1 MAIRRTS
8 TSGLSNRAIYIDGSA
23 GTSKIVDIPDTPT
36 IGTATAGAESATV
49 TYTAALTGGTATTFT
64 ALSNPGSITG
74 TGSSP
79 ITVSGL
85 TAATAYTFTIKAGN
99 TTGDSAYS
107 SASNSVTAFSG
118 SSYESIAT
126 FNGTGSSGTI
136 TFSSIPSTYKH
147 LQLRFSLKGTS
158 GSGGYPTSFNFYVN
172 GDNSSANYYCH
183 AFNGSGAAATVG
195 AGANNSDFIYAPGSN
210 VDSTNYAGGIIDILD
225 YTNTNKNTTFRSLN
239 GLDNNGSGYI
249 RFTSLLWV
257 NTAAITSISFV
268 TDPTYLGSWT
278 TASKIALYGI
288 KG

>member
-23 GTSKIVDIPDTPT
+23 GNSKIVDIPDTPT

-85 TAATAYTFTIKAGN
+85 TASTAYTFTIKAEN

-107 SASNSVTAFSG
+107 SASNSATPT
-118 SSYESIAT
+118 SSINPSYDSIAT
-126 FNGTGSSGTI
+126 VTVAGANALQI
-136 TFSSIPSTYKH
+136 DFSSIPSTYTH
-147 LQLRFSLKGTS
+147 LQIRSVSTGTDNTNVRMRF
-158 GSGGYPTSFNFYVN
+158 N
-172 GDNSSANYYCH
+172 DNSSVAYGYH
-183 AFNGSGAAATVG
+183 GIQGGPGYGA
-195 AGANNSDFIYAPGSN
+195 SLY
-210 VDSTNYAGGIIDILD
+210 TNYAINETSMMAYDQQLGTSTNPNATITDILE
-225 YTNTNKNTTFRSLN
+225 YANTNKYKTTRTLSGSHSGSTNSFIFFQSGLWYNSSAINKISLYPVSNTFRI
-239 GLDNNGSGYI
+239 GST
-249 RFTSLLWV
+249 F
-257 NTAAITSISFV
+257 
-268 TDPTYLGSWT
+268 
-278 TASKIALYGI
+278 ALYGI